1 MISSSG
7 DDIRKRMEIWQDIL
21 KVFFGIHG
29 YGFVINCIFKYFVL
43 II

>member
-21 KVFFGIHG
+21 KVFLVFM
-29 YGFVINCIFKYFVL
+29 VTDSL
-43 II
+43 